1 MWILTFFVALKTE
14 VFLEY
19 RRHALDMCEYKFI
32 VDYILPWASLTV
44 AFVAC
49 CYTIKTFRQSKKIQN
64 TLSERRYQWNKK
76 ELENLFSTLSISSI
90 DSFFEHPDT
99 ISDVLWQGIGKVDL
113 NTFQYDGKERTEIE
127 KFITGLFEFCLLNYK
142 QTPSKQWKFQ
152 PINSNEPF
160 DYQKERDGINELEAK
175 ARELKPLYKKVKKIL
190 LDYQVDLN
198 EIDAKA
204 LDFYN
209 KKNQEL
215 EIL

>member
-1 MWILTFFVALKTE
+1 MNDCSFCMNLIEIIISLVTCVFTIALFFKGNNILKVINA
-14 VFLEY
+14 
-19 RRHALDMCEYKFI
+19 
-32 VDYILPWASLTV
+32 
-44 AFVAC
+44 
-49 CYTIKTFRQSKKIQN
+49 
-64 TLSERRYQWNKK
+64 ERCHQWNKK

-160 DYQKERDGINELEAK
+160 DYQKERDGINELESKSRA
-175 ARELKPLYKKVKKIL
+175 LMPLYKKVKKAL
-190 LDYQVDLN
+190 LDYQVDLK
-198 EIDAKA
+198 EIDSKA
-204 LDFYN
+204 LDFYH
-209 KKNQEL
+209 KKNQ
-215 EIL
+215 